1 MMMRRRLFLLFTF
14 FALLLAFYAALT
26 TGDQY
31 AAPQLVWKAL
41 KQPGPTNYEEAVIV
55 HQRLPRSLI
64 ALYVGAMMACSG
76 LVFQGVIRNPLAS
89 SSTMGVNA
97 GATLFVIIGAI
108 YFRLNIEQQGL
119 AALLGGMA
127 GFATCLAVS
136 RLAAGNSG
144 ARGLMLILSGTLV
157 AMLFA
162 GISNAVLLGYPALR
176 MDYLPWLTGNINHA
190 YSERLYSYSW
200 IGMTALLILL
210 VLARPLTLILLGEDK
225 ARSAGV
231 NTVVVSRIGLFC
243 AIVSAS
249 SAVAI
254 CGPIGFVGLVVPHI
268 VRPFTGQHFI
278 HALPACAVTGALITL
293 IADIGA
299 RIIFLPYV
307 VHTGVVM
314 DLLGG
319 LAFIWI
325 IRRYYL
331 SVSAA
336 RLS

>member
-1 MMMRRRLFLLFTF
+1 MMRRYLFLLLSLV
-14 FALLLAFYAALT
+14 ALLLSFYAALA
-26 TGDQY
+26 TGDKY
-31 AAPQLVWKAL
+31 AAPQEILAAL
-41 KQPGPTNYEEAVIV
+41 KQAAPTNYEEAVIV

-64 ALYVGAMMACSG
+64 AVYVGALMACSG
-76 LVFQGVIRNPLAS
+76 LVFQGLIRNPLAS

-97 GATLFVIIGAI
+97 GATMFVIVGAI
-108 YFRLNIEQQGL
+108 YFKLTLEQQGL
-119 AALLGGMA
+119 AALLGGFT
-127 GFATCLAVS
+127 GFAACLTVS
-136 RLAAGNSG
+136 RLAGGSA
-144 ARGLMLILSGTLV
+144 APRGLMLILSGTLI
-157 AMLFA
+157 AMLFS
-162 GISNAVLLGYPALR
+162 GVSNAVLLGHPTLR

-190 YSERLYSYSW
+190 YSERLYSYGW
-200 IGMTALLILL
+200 IGIAVLL
-210 VLARPLTLILLGEDK
+210 VLLALARPLTLILLGEDK

-231 NTVVVSRIGLFC
+231 NAPVVSGIGLFC
-243 AIVSAS
+243 AIIGAS

-278 HALPACAVTGALITL
+278 YALPACAMIGAVITL

-299 RIIFLPYV
+299 RIAFLPYV
-307 VHTGVVM
+307 VHTGVIM

-319 LAFIWI
+319 LAFIWV

-331 SVSAA
+331 SVSAL